1 MRIFRGLDNIQKI
14 QNAVVTQGTFDGVH
28 LAHKIILGKLIQL
41 AKDKIGES
49 VVMTFEP
56 HPRMVLQPDTH
67 DLKLLTTLDEKIE
80 LLRNEGIQNLIV
92 IPFTIELSQLNSQEF
107 IKQIIIDKIGTKTL
121 VIGYDHRFGKNREGS
136 FEHLKNYSIDY
147 GFEVEEVSK
156 QVIDEITVSST
167 KIRNALIEGKIT
179 IASKYL
185 GRNYSISGSVIKG
198 RQLGRTIGYPTANML
213 VNSEHKLIPCDGV
226 YAVKVIVQNKTFW
239 GMLNIGNNPTVEG
252 KGRSIEVNIF
262 DFSEDIYNQS
272 ISIIFVNKLR
282 GEEKFNGLNALQ
294 TQLEKDKL
302 LAIEAIKNSL
312 FN

>member
-1 MRIFRGLDNIQKI
+1 MRIFRGLDNLEKI
-14 QNAVVTQGTFDGVH
+14 RNAVVTQGTFDGVH
-28 LAHKIILGKLIQL
+28 LAHKIILSKVKQL
-41 AKDKIGES
+41 AKNKNGES

-56 HPRMVLQPDTH
+56 HPRMVLKPNTH

-80 LLRNEGIQNLIV
+80 LLQKEGIQNLIV
-92 IPFTIELSQLNSQEF
+92 IPFTIEFSQMQSQAF
-107 IKQIIIDKIGTKTL
+107 IKQILVDKIGTKTL

-136 FEHLKNYSIDY
+136 FEHLKNYNNDY
-147 GFEVEEVSK
+147 GFEVEEVSE
-156 QVIDEITVSST
+156 QLVDEIAVSST
-167 KIRNALIEGKIT
+167 KIRKALNEGKIT
-179 IASKYL
+179 ISAKYL
-185 GRNYSISGSVIKG
+185 GRNYSIKG
-198 RQLGRTIGYPTANML
+198 TVVKGLQLGRTIGYPTANL
-213 VNSEHKLIPCDGV
+213 IVDSENKLIPSDGV
-226 YAVKVIVQNKTFW
+226 YAVKVIVNSNTFG

-282 GEEKFNGLNALQ
+282 EEEKFNGLDALK

-302 LAIEAIKNSL
+302 LAIEVIQNSL

>member
-1 MRIFRGLDNIQKI
+1 MRIFRGLDNLEKI
-14 QNAVVTQGTFDGVH
+14 RNAVVTQGTFDGVH
-28 LAHKIILGKLIQL
+28 LAHKIILSKVKQL
-41 AKDKIGES
+41 AKNKNGES

-56 HPRMVLQPDTH
+56 HPRMVLKPNTH

-80 LLRNEGIQNLIV
+80 LLQKEGIQNLIV
-92 IPFTIELSQLNSQEF
+92 IPFTIEFSQIQSQAF
-107 IKQIIIDKIGTKTL
+107 IKQILVDKIGTKTL

-136 FEHLKNYSIDY
+136 FEHLKNYNNDY
-147 GFEVEEVSK
+147 GFEVEEVSE
-156 QVIDEITVSST
+156 QLVDEIAVSST
-167 KIRNALIEGKIT
+167 KIRKALNEGKIT
-179 IASKYL
+179 IAAKYL
-185 GRNYSISGSVIKG
+185 GRNYSIKGTVVKG
-198 RQLGRTIGYPTANML
+198 RQLGRTIGYPTANL
-213 VNSEHKLIPCDGV
+213 IVDSENKLIPSDGV
-226 YAVKVIVQNKTFW
+226 YAVKVIVNSNTFG

-282 GEEKFNGLNALQ
+282 EEEKFNGLDALK

-302 LAIEAIKNSL
+302 LAIEVIQNSL

>member
-67 DLKLLTTLDEKIE
+67 NLKLLTTLDEKIE

-226 YAVKVIVQNKTFW
+226 YAVKVIVQNKTFG

-282 GEEKFNGLNALQ
+282 GEEKFNGLDALK

>member
-1 MRIFRGLDNIQKI
+1 MRIFRGLDNLEKI
-14 QNAVVTQGTFDGVH
+14 RNAVVTQGTFDGVH
-28 LAHKIILGKLIQL
+28 LAHKIILSKVKQL
-41 AKDKIGES
+41 AKNKNGES

-56 HPRMVLQPDTH
+56 HPRMVLKPNTH

-80 LLRNEGIQNLIV
+80 LLQKEGIQNLIV
-92 IPFTIELSQLNSQEF
+92 IPFTIEFSQMQSQAF
-107 IKQIIIDKIGTKTL
+107 IKQILVDKIGTKTL

-136 FEHLKNYSIDY
+136 FEHLKNYNNDY
-147 GFEVEEVSK
+147 GFEVEEVSE
-156 QVIDEITVSST
+156 QLVDEIAVSST
-167 KIRNALIEGKIT
+167 KIRKALNEGKIT
-179 IASKYL
+179 IAAKYL
-185 GRNYSISGSVIKG
+185 GRNYSIKGTVVKG
-198 RQLGRTIGYPTANML
+198 RQLGRTIGYPTANL
-213 VNSEHKLIPCDGV
+213 IVDSENKLIPSDGV
-226 YAVKVIVQNKTFW
+226 YAVKVIVNSNTFG

-282 GEEKFNGLNALQ
+282 EEEKFNGLDALK

-302 LAIEAIKNSL
+302 LAIEVIQNSL

>member
-282 GEEKFNGLNALQ
+282 GEEKFNGLDALK
-294 TQLEKDKL
+294 TQLEKDRL